1 MLDMLL
7 RHGLQHEVVFSKVD
21 KLSRSNLDE
30 ELARAQ
36 LCALQRL
43 ASSVCS
49 HLWTR
54 AHIYILSIVTC
65 LACRRELQSL
75 GLDELNG
82 CLGLSVTSAKTGE
95 GLDELR
101 SRIGHGYIQ

>member
-21 KLSRSNLDE
+21 KLSRSKLDE

-43 ASSVCS
+43 ASSV
-49 HLWTR
+49 
-54 AHIYILSIVTC
+54 
-65 LACRRELQSL
+65 
-75 GLDELNG
+75 
-82 CLGLSVTSAKTGE
+82 
-95 GLDELR
+95 
-101 SRIGHGYIQ
+101 

>member
-54 AHIYILSIVTC
+54 AHIYTFDSNV
-65 LACRRELQSL
+65 S
-75 GLDELNG
+75 
-82 CLGLSVTSAKTGE
+82 GLSQ
-95 GLDELR
+95 
-101 SRIGHGYIQ
+101 RIAVLGARRAQRLFGVVGDQCKNW